1 MFFERINR
9 FRRSLSFRLALVYAA
24 TCAILSIA
32 AFLIFY
38 QLMISNIH
46 ARTDNA
52 LVEELNECSSLLA
65 SKGIAPL
72 RDEIHRKAQSAG
84 TGKVFLRLLTTNG
97 KDIISSDLGPWGG
110 IGISKTPLPLQ
121 RLAQGRP
128 VFETFKLPGGEHNA
142 RVIYGMA
149 GPEMVL
155 QIGRSLKDDEEILED
170 FRQAF
175 RTALAVVLTLVA
187 LGGWFMAR
195 RSLSGVREVT
205 RTAMAISDGAMEKRV
220 PLTGRGD
227 EIDRLSQTFNHMLE
241 RIQSLITEMREV
253 TDNIAHDLKSP
264 VTRIRGLAEV
274 TLTTGR
280 SLDEYRSMAASTV
293 EECDALLGM
302 INTML
307 EISEF
312 EAGVATLNITTVDIS
327 TIVEEACDLFQ
338 PLAEDKGLVI
348 KAKVPPQCLLSGDK
362 RKLQRV
368 ATNLLDNAIKYTPPG
383 GTITVSVE
391 ERGKKVIISFQDTG
405 IGIPAHAIPRIFDR
419 FYRADKSRSESGAG
433 LGLSL
438 VLAIVQAHGG
448 DIEVTNPPGAGSTF
462 TVVLPRKSLSK
473 D

>member
-1 MFFERINR
+1 MFFERINS
-9 FRRSLSFRLALVYAA
+9 FRRSLAFRLAVLYTA

-52 LVEELNECSSLLA
+52 LTEELNECSSLLS
-65 SKGIAPL
+65 SKGIATL
-72 RDEIHRKAQSAG
+72 KEEIYRKAQSAG
-84 TGKVFLRLLTTNG
+84 TGKAFLRLLTTDG
-97 KDIISSDLGPWGG
+97 KEIVSSDLGPWGG
-110 IGISKTPLPLQ
+110 IDISKTALQ

-149 GPEMVL
+149 GPGMVL

-175 RTALAVVLTLVA
+175 RTAIAIILTLVA
-187 LGGWFMAR
+187 LGGWLVAR
-195 RSLSGVREVT
+195 QALSGVREVT
-205 RTAMAISDGAMEKRV
+205 RTALAISDGAMEKRV
-220 PLTGRGD
+220 PLTGWGD

-241 RIQSLITEMREV
+241 RIQFLITEMREV

-293 EECDALLGM
+293 EECDSLLGM

-312 EAGVATLNITTVDIS
+312 EAGVATLNITKVDIS
-327 TIVEEACDLFQ
+327 ALIEEACDLFQ

-348 KAKVPPQCLLSGDK
+348 KAKVPFRCLVSGDK
-362 RKLQRV
+362 RKLQR
-368 ATNLLDNAIKYTPPG
+368 ALTNLLDNAIKYTPSG
-383 GTITVSVE
+383 GTITVAIE
-391 ERGKKVIISFQDTG
+391 EGEKGVIISVSDTG
-405 IGIPAHAIPRIFDR
+405 RGIEADDIPHIFDR

-438 VLAIVQAHGG
+438 VLAIVRAHGG
-448 DIEVTNPPGAGSTF
+448 DIQVSSSPGAGSLF
-462 TVVLPRKSLSK
+462 SIVLPREKSA
-473 D
+473 

>member
-1 MFFERINR
+1 MFFERINS
-9 FRRSLSFRLALVYAA
+9 FRRSLAFRLALVYAV

-38 QLMISNIH
+38 RLMISNIH

-52 LVEELNECSSLLA
+52 LTEELNECSSLLA
-65 SKGIAPL
+65 SKGVATL
-72 RDEIHRKAQSAG
+72 KEEIYRKAQSAG
-84 TGKVFLRLLTTNG
+84 TGKVFLRLLTTDG
-97 KDIISSDLGPWGG
+97 KVIVSSDLGLWGG
-110 IGISKTPLPLQ
+110 IDISKVALQ
-121 RLAQGRP
+121 RLAQDRP

-149 GPEMVL
+149 GTGMVL
-155 QIGRSLKDDEEILED
+155 QIGRSLRDDEEILED

-175 RTALAVVLTLVA
+175 GTAIAVVLTLVA
-187 LGGWFMAR
+187 LGGWVMAR
-195 RSLSGVREVT
+195 RSLSGVQEVT
-205 RTAMAISDGAMEKRV
+205 RTAMAISGGAMEKRV

-293 EECDALLGM
+293 EECDAMLGM

-312 EAGVATLNITTVDIS
+312 EAGVATLNISNVDIS
-327 TIVEEACDLFQ
+327 TIVEEARDLFQ

-348 KAKVPPQCLLSGDK
+348 KAKAPPQCLLSGDK
-362 RKLQRV
+362 RKLQRTL
-368 ATNLLDNAIKYTPPG
+368 TNLLDNAIKFTPAG
-383 GTITVSVE
+383 GTIAVSVDE
-391 ERGKKVIISFQDTG
+391 GEKEVIISVHDTG
-405 IGIPAHAIPRIFDR
+405 RGIAADDIPHIFDR
-419 FYRADKSRSESGAG
+419 FYRADKSRSEPGAG

-438 VLAIVQAHGG
+438 VMTIVKAHGG
-448 DIEVTNPPGAGSTF
+448 NIQVNSPPGAGSTF
-462 TVVLPRKSLSK
+462 TVVLPRKSLRE

>member
-1 MFFERINR
+1 MFFERINS
-9 FRRSLSFRLALVYAA
+9 FRRSLAFRLAFVYAV

-38 QLMISNIH
+38 QLMISNIN

-52 LVEELNECSSLLA
+52 LTEKLNEYSSLLA
-65 SKGIAPL
+65 SKGVAAL
-72 RDEIHRKAQSAG
+72 REEIHREVQSAG
-84 TGKVFLRLLTTNG
+84 TGKVFLRLLTIDG
-97 KDIISSDLGPWGG
+97 KEIVSSDLGPWQE
-110 IGISKTPLPLQ
+110 IGISRIALK
-121 RLAQGRP
+121 RLAEGGP
-128 VFETFKLPGGEHNA
+128 VFETFKLPGGKHNA
-142 RVIYGMA
+142 RVIYGIA
-149 GPEMVL
+149 GAGMVL

-175 RTALAVVLTLVA
+175 RTAIAVVLTLVA

-227 EIDRLSQTFNHMLE
+227 EIDRLSQTLNHMLD

-280 SLDEYRSMAASTV
+280 SLDEYQAMAASTV
-293 EECDALLGM
+293 EECDRLLGM

-312 EAGVATLNITTVDIS
+312 EAGVATLNITNVDIS
-327 TIVEEACDLFQ
+327 TLIEEACDLFQ

-348 KAKVPPQCLLSGDK
+348 KAKVPPQSLLSGDK

-368 ATNLLDNAIKYTPPG
+368 ATNLLDNAIKYTSAG
-383 GTITVSVE
+383 GTITISVDE
-391 ERGKKVIISFQDTG
+391 GEKGVIISVSDTG
-405 IGIPAHAIPRIFDR
+405 RGIAADDIPHIFDR
-419 FYRADKSRSESGAG
+419 FYRADKSRSEPGAG

-438 VLAIVQAHGG
+438 VLAIVRAHGG
-448 DIEVTNPPGAGSTF
+448 DIRVSTPPGAGSTF
-462 TVVLPRKSLSK
+462 TVVLPRERSA
-473 D
+473 